1 MFKRLTLFLVVL
13 LAYKPLIAQN
23 NKISHSLN
31 LTGGTF
37 FIYNQVA
44 FHYELLEERRYVHTF
59 IQVGLSSGH
68 DLWNEE
74 PITTPFTRL
83 GFLAGANSHY
93 FEASAGAGLYI
104 WLSDGPELLP
114 SATVGYRNLNLD
126 GRSIV
131 RFGIGFPEAIY
142 FGYGWRL

>member
-1 MFKRLTLFLVVL
+1 MFKRLLLFLVVL
-13 LAYKPLIAQN
+13 LAYKPLLAQN
-23 NKISHSLN
+23 NKISHSFN

-59 IQVGLSSGH
+59 IQGGLSLGIELLEGQSF
-68 DLWNEE
+68 
-74 PITTPFTRL
+74 TTPYARL

-93 FEASAGAGLYI
+93 FEAAGGVCLFMTG
-104 WLSDGPELLP
+104 DGASWLP

-131 RFGIGFPEAIY
+131 RFGIGLPEAIY

>member
-23 NKISHSLN
+23 NKISHSFN

-59 IQVGLSSGH
+59 IQGGLSLGIELYDGQSFA
-68 DLWNEE
+68 
-74 PITTPFTRL
+74 TPYARL
-83 GFLAGANSHY
+83 GFLTGANSHY
-93 FEASAGAGLYI
+93 FEAAMGGGLLI
-104 WLSDGPELLP
+104 MPDAAVLP

>member
-23 NKISHSLN
+23 NKISHSFN

-59 IQVGLSSGH
+59 IQGGLSLGIELYNGQSFA
-68 DLWNEE
+68 
-74 PITTPFTRL
+74 TPYARL
-83 GFLAGANSHY
+83 GFLTGANSHY
-93 FEASAGAGLYI
+93 FEAAMGGGLLI
-104 WLSDGPELLP
+104 MSDAAVLP